1 MVLIQPRTFVRS
13 SRTETYTA
21 ERYILGMID
30 GEAPSGLQAMSR
42 GLGVAAH
49 ATILVCAGW
58 FVEEGIAATLLG
70 HIVERDAS
78 AVADG
83 KVADAYVAHGV
94 TLDAGYEAGVTAID
108 ITDIDMADADILDR

>member
-1 MVLIQPRTFVRS
+1 
-13 SRTETYTA
+13 
-21 ERYILGMID
+21 
-30 GEAPSGLQAMSR
+30 MSR
-42 GLGVAAH
+42 GLGVAAY
-49 ATILVCAGW
+49 ATALVGAGR

-83 KVADAYVAHGV
+83 EVADAHVAHGV
-94 TLDAGYEAGVTAID
+94 PLDAGDEAGIAAIG